1 MWINIRRN
9 FFDKL
14 SPAQIIVAYY
24 LAAVIVA
31 MSLLSLPVALQ
42 PGAKW
47 SFMDALFTAASAVSV
62 TGLSTISVQD
72 TFTVPGIFILMFVL
86 QFGGIGVMAL
96 GTFFWLILRKKIGL
110 KERRLIMTD
119 QNQTHMSGLVK
130 LLKEILVIII
140 LIEVIGA
147 IILGV
152 YFLKYFPTWEE
163 AFLQGLFASISAT
176 TNAGFDITGASF
188 IPYANDY
195 FVQII
200 NILLLT
206 LGAIGFPVLIEVKGF
221 LLRKNKKTPYPFSLF
236 TKITTI
242 TFLGLLLF
250 GTIAIFTLEYNR
262 FFSDKTWHEA
272 FFYSFFQSAST
283 RNGGLATMDVSDFSD
298 PTLLILCAL
307 MFIGASPSSV
317 GGGIRTTTFA
327 LNLLFLY
334 HFARGRRSVKV
345 FNRELHQDDII
356 KSLVVSIMALLICFL
371 AVIILMATE
380 NQPMMAIIFEVA
392 SAFGTTGLSM
402 GITPELSPTGKF
414 VIISLM
420 FIGRVGVISFLLLI
434 GGRTDK
440 ESIHYPKERVIIG

>member
-24 LAAVIVA
+24 LVAVIVA
-31 MSLLSLPVALQ
+31 MSLLSLPVAIQ

-72 TFTVPGIFILMFVL
+72 TFTVPGIFIMMFVL

-119 QNQTHMSGLVK
+119 QNQTSMSGLVK

-176 TNAGFDITGASF
+176 TNAGFDITGASL

-221 LLRKNKKTPYPFSLF
+221 LLRKNKKAPYPFSLF
-236 TKITTI
+236 TKITTV
-242 TFLGLLLF
+242 TFIGLLVF

-334 HFARGRRSVKV
+334 HFARGRRSVKI
-345 FNRELHQDDII
+345 FKRELHQDDII

-402 GITPELSPTGKF
+402 GITPELTTIGKF
-414 VIISLM
+414 VIILLM

-434 GGRTDK
+434 GVRTDK